1 MSVDHEG
8 DVPPYLQIAALIR
21 ARIESGELAP
31 GKPVPSVAQIVGE
44 YGVAR
49 TTAQKA
55 LWVLRD
61 EGLVRMV
68 KGWGTFVAERN

>member
-1 MSVDHEG
+1 MTVDREG
-8 DVPPYLQIAALIR
+8 DIPPYLQIAAIIR
-21 ARIESGELAP
+21 QRIESGDLAP

-44 YGVAR
+44 FGVAR

-61 EGLVRMV
+61 EGLVRTV
-68 KGWGTFVAERN
+68 KGWGTFVRSK

>member
-1 MSVDHEG
+1 VDHEA
-8 DVPPYLQIAALIR
+8 DVPPYLQIAAIIR
-21 ARIESGELAP
+21 RRIESGELAP

-55 LWVLRD
+55 LRALRD
-61 EGLVRMV
+61 EGLVRIV
-68 KGWGTFVAERN
+68 QGWGTFVTERK